1 MMNSQIEKLTQ
12 NNNLFADEAV
22 QREDELND
30 IIKSQEEIIRESRI
44 KIDEL
49 QIIIHNLTSKP
60 KQTTS
65 TQTEANNSS
74 SKLIPAADKN
84 KRIQVS
90 NADQLIE
97 NVNKSAEGLVL
108 IDDFV
113 PIQERSE
120 SEPLSPPR
128 NKKTPANQ
136 RNTKTEGSCDKKKSE
151 VVNLIEKS
159 HTGKSNDGLTLMEE
173 LENYEGSAAYSNN
186 SDPHEESDLILLEES
201 LSRNPISSKKIM
213 IIESQKGFRYG
224 HSCTTALFEVV
235 DDIHIVIVMSY
246 PS

>member
-1 MMNSQIEKLTQ
+1 MKRRNKYEFLKNLLILCENCKDHSETSSADEKSVFEQTINELTESTEMMNSQIEKLTQ

-30 IIKSQEEIIRESRI
+30 IIKSQEEIIRESSI

-74 SKLIPAADKN
+74 SKLIPPADKN

-90 NADQLIE
+90 NADQFIE
-97 NVNKSAEGLVL
+97 NVNKSAKGLVL

-113 PIQERSE
+113 PI
-120 SEPLSPPR
+120 
-128 NKKTPANQ
+128 
-136 RNTKTEGSCDKKKSE
+136 
-151 VVNLIEKS
+151 
-159 HTGKSNDGLTLMEE
+159 
-173 LENYEGSAAYSNN
+173 
-186 SDPHEESDLILLEES
+186 
-201 LSRNPISSKKIM
+201 
-213 IIESQKGFRYG
+213 
-224 HSCTTALFEVV
+224 
-235 DDIHIVIVMSY
+235 
-246 PS
+246 

>member
-1 MMNSQIEKLTQ
+1 MINSQIEKLTQ
-12 NNNLFADEAV
+12 KNKLFADEAV

-30 IIKSQEEIIRESRI
+30 IIKSEEEIIRESRI

-74 SKLIPAADKN
+74 SKLIPPANKN

-113 PIQERSE
+113 PIQESSE

-136 RNTKTEGSCDKKKSE
+136 INTKTEGSCDKKSPK
-151 VVNLIEKS
+151 L
-159 HTGKSNDGLTLMEE
+159 
-173 LENYEGSAAYSNN
+173 
-186 SDPHEESDLILLEES
+186 
-201 LSRNPISSKKIM
+201 
-213 IIESQKGFRYG
+213 
-224 HSCTTALFEVV
+224 
-235 DDIHIVIVMSY
+235 
-246 PS
+246 